1 MLTPGACAC
10 VPLRFPGMGVGWVGI
25 GVGPLVWSLLPELRV
40 AGVGTLG
47 WAELK
52 AGWPCGWC
60 SRLVWVPVWRDCGV
74 GVGAGL

>member
-10 VPLRFPGMGVGWVGI
+10 VPLRFPGMGVGVGI

-47 WAELK
+47 WAELE